1 MDFGKKVRVGNF
13 EVLKFTRAMQK
24 KELAQSRKTLGIP
37 EELWKH
43 LTRAGVPFIK
53 VSALGGLWGAEFS
66 VCTIM
71 YRFIEDGIDKERLQ
85 GLEQV
90 FVMMYADM
98 SIVGDLDYWKEKQEA
113 MNRFIDRKKAAVEQ
127 AGNEEEDLAAVKSI
141 TDVEEMAA
149 ASEEGGSDDAV

>member
-24 KELAQSRKTLGIP
+24 KELAQSRKNLGIP

-53 VSALGGLWGAEFS
+53 VSALGGLWGVEFS
-66 VCTIM
+66 VGTIM

-141 TDVEEMAA
+141 TDVEDMAS